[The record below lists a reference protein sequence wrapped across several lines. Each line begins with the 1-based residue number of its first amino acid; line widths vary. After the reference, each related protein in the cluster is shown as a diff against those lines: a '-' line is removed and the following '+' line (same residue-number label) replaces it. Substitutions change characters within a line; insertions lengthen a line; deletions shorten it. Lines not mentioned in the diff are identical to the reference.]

1 MAMTALPLAFIVPA
15 EELPADDRTAQGAV
29 WSTVASLLQ
38 SGLGRKFSKFY
49 PQLRLEQQG
58 GYAPF
63 GVVLGRAAPPL
74 FRELY
79 RKALDRQAGAI
90 MHHTLNTLS
99 RLNPDQF
106 FLRRTVPSSVR
117 PL

>member
-29 WSTVASLLQ
+29 WSTVAQPASVWPLAEN
-38 SGLGRKFSKFY
+38 SPNSIPSSDWNNREVT
-49 PQLRLEQQG
+49 P
-58 GYAPF
+58 PF

-79 RKALDRQAGAI
+79 RKALDRQAGRDHAPYAE
-90 MHHTLNTLS
+90 HAVPLES
-99 RLNPDQF
+99 RSIF
-106 FLRRTVPSSVR
+106 
-117 PL
+117 